1 MATRRTTTPT
11 DPADIQRWADVAAA
25 AGDEKKATDTVIID
39 VGNVLAITDVFV
51 VTSGANSRQVRTIA
65 DEIEKQ
71 LKEKSGLTTLRT
83 EGRRDLTWVLLDY
96 GALVVHVF
104 SEEMRR
110 FYDIERLYRDVPQ
123 RRWVGA
129 PEPSAVAAT
138 ADGAG

>member
-1 MATRRTTTPT
+1 MAERRSTPT
-11 DPADIQRWADVAAA
+11 PIDPADVQRWADIAAEA
-25 AGDEKKATDTVIID
+25 ADDKKATDTVILD
-39 VGNVLAITDVFV
+39 VGAVLAITDVFV

-71 LKEKSGLTTLRT
+71 LKERADLSTVRT

-110 FYDIERLYRDVPQ
+110 FYDIERLYRDVP
-123 RRWVGA
+123 RRSWTA
-129 PEPSAVAAT
+129 AVPAVE
-138 ADGAG
+138 DAG

>member
-1 MATRRTTTPT
+1 MAERRSTPT
-11 DPADIQRWADVAAA
+11 PIDPADVQRWADIAAA
-25 AGDEKKATDTVIID
+25 AADDKKATDTVILD
-39 VGNVLAITDVFV
+39 VGTVLAITDVFV

-71 LKEKSGLTTLRT
+71 LKERAGLSTVRT

-110 FYDIERLYRDVPQ
+110 FYDIERLYRDVP
-123 RRWVGA
+123 RRSW
-129 PEPSAVAAT
+129 T
-138 ADGAG
+138 ADAPAVEDAG

>member
-1 MATRRTTTPT
+1 MAERRSTPT
-11 DPADIQRWADVAAA
+11 PIDPADVQRWADIAAA
-25 AGDEKKATDTVIID
+25 AADDKKATDTVILD
-39 VGNVLAITDVFV
+39 VGAVLAITDVFV

-71 LKEKSGLTTLRT
+71 LKERADLSTVRT

-110 FYDIERLYRDVPQ
+110 FYDIERLYRDVP
-123 RRWVGA
+123 RRSWTA
-129 PEPSAVAAT
+129 AVPAVE
-138 ADGAG
+138 DAG